1 MGNYD
6 EQVKRIREFSRF
18 YLPLVAPFGNRYFG
32 SDYSVTEAR
41 ILFEIDENDGCTS
54 SSIVKTLSVDKSYL
68 SRILKDFEKKGFLWK
83 TPMPSDRRSYELHLT
98 EEGKKTTVDINER
111 VDSRMRVIVSRLT
124 DEEWDKVDSA
134 LDIITDLFSKKEN
147 QPGK

>member
-1 MGNYD
+1 MENYD
-6 EQVKRIREFSRF
+6 GQVKRIREFSRF
-18 YLPLVAPFGNRYFG
+18 YLPLVAPYGNRYFG

-41 ILFEIDENDGCTS
+41 ILFEIDENEGCTS
-54 SSIVKTLSVDKSYL
+54 SSIVKALNVDKSYL
-68 SRILKDFEKKGFLWK
+68 SRILKDFEKKGFLRK

-98 EEGKKTTVDINER
+98 EEGKKTTADINER
-111 VDSRMRVIVSRLT
+111 VDSRMRVIVSRFT

-134 LDIITDLFSKKEN
+134 LDIVKDLFSKKEN